1 MPRISIDISEEALGK
16 LEKRAKKNFL
26 SVRELIEDIVRRSA
40 VNYKSGP
47 KAFKVDD
54 RLVGIFSREN
64 KGPKKGAKKAKEK
77 VKKK

>member
-1 MPRISIDISEEALGK
+1 MPKITIDVDAEVLNK

-26 SVRELIEDIVRRSA
+26 SIKEQIEDVVRRSA

-47 KAFKVDD
+47 KPFKIDD

-64 KGPKKGAKKAKEK
+64 KGPKKKKKIKKEK
-77 VKKK
+77 K